1 MRWAH
6 RLSDPGR
13 VPRAVLDTDILFSRV
28 LHDLFGRLALRLRL
42 FDLLWSDELLAEA
55 RRKLIEEKAL
65 SAEIAERWV
74 GYVAESFPAGRVE
87 LADAPTALNLAD
99 LTGDPGDHHV
109 CALAVAGDADY
120 LITRDQGYSQDGLR
134 RHGVEVMA
142 PDNLLC
148 RALDDQPQAVL
159 DVLELEAGEWGGG
172 RPVSALLDA
181 FERAGAA
188 DFAGRA
194 RAEIAAT

>member
-1 MRWAH
+1 
-6 RLSDPGR
+6 LSDTER
-13 VPRAVLDTDILFSRV
+13 VSRAVLDADILFSRV
-28 LHDLFGRLALRLRL
+28 LHDLFGRLALNLEL

-65 SAEIAERWV
+65 SAEAAERWV
-74 GYVAESFPAGRVE
+74 GHLVDGFPAGRVE
-87 LADAPTALNLAD
+87 IDTPMTLNFTE
-99 LTGDPGDHHV
+99 LTIDPDDHHV

-120 LITRDQGYSQDGLR
+120 LITRDQGYLSDGLR
-134 RHGVEVMA
+134 GHGVEVVA
-142 PDNLLC
+142 PDDLLC

-159 DVLELEAGEWGGG
+159 DVLELQAGEWGGG
-172 RPVSALLDA
+172 RPVATLLEA

-194 RAEIAAT
+194 RAELAGS

>member
-1 MRWAH
+1 M
-6 RLSDPGR
+6 SDTER
-13 VPRAVLDTDILFSRV
+13 VSRAVLDADILFSRV
-28 LHDLFGRLALRLRL
+28 LHDLFGRLALNLEL

-65 SAEIAERWV
+65 SAEAAERWV
-74 GYVAESFPAGRVE
+74 GHLVDGFPAGRVE
-87 LADAPTALNLAD
+87 IDTPMTLNFTE
-99 LTGDPGDHHV
+99 LTIDPDDHHV

-120 LITRDQGYSQDGLR
+120 LITRDQGYLSDGLR
-134 RHGVEVMA
+134 GHGVEVVA
-142 PDNLLC
+142 PDDLLC

-159 DVLELEAGEWGGG
+159 DVLELQAGEWGGG
-172 RPVSALLDA
+172 RPVATLLEA

-194 RAEIAAT
+194 RAELAGS